1 MDEQAAIAGHTL
13 DSIVEQLD
21 KYQQRATYGAVARL
35 LGRPPRGLM
44 QGRSRSQRDSWI
56 VSGSDGTPTGYEP
69 DQLASG
75 LKTRETILRSPEDL
89 LAWLDSPA

>member
-1 MDEQAAIAGHTL
+1 MTQETAVAAHTL

-44 QGRSRSQRDSWI
+44 QGRSRSQRDCWI
-56 VSGSDGTPTGYEP
+56 VSGSDGMPTGYEP
-69 DQLASG
+69 EQLAAGIKS
-75 LKTRETILRSPEDL
+75 RERILRSPEDL
-89 LAWLDSPA
+89 LAWLENPS

>member
-1 MDEQAAIAGHTL
+1 MDEQTAVAAHTL

-21 KYQQRATYGAVARL
+21 KFQQRATYGAVARL

-56 VSGSDGTPTGYEP
+56 VSGSDGMPTGYSPEQVAP
-69 DQLASG
+69 G
-75 LKTRETILRSPEDL
+75 LKSRETILRSPENL
-89 LAWLDSPA
+89 LAWLENPD